1 MYPILFEF
9 GGIQF
14 TSFGLMLGLSFLSAG
29 WLASFEFKR
38 MGYGKDV
45 AWSLLMGAL
54 IGGIV
59 GAKLYYAFLNWPLLV
74 SAPFQTIFSRAG
86 LVWYGGLLG
95 GSIGVTYVLRREKL
109 PFWDVADVVAVSVPM
124 AYAVGRIG
132 CFLVGDDYGRPTE
145 SWVGVA
151 FPKGSPPSTAGNMRD
166 YFGVDIPESVPDWEV
181 LRVFPTQVFE
191 VVISLLIFALLW
203 RLRKQPYR
211 AGWLFMLYLMLAGL
225 ERLFVEFFR
234 AKDDRFFGPFTLAQL
249 ISLALILLGAYGA
262 WTFSR
267 MRRVRQPTGSRAA

>member
-9 GGIQF
+9 GGFQF
-14 TSFGLMLGLSFLSAG
+14 TSFGLFLGLSFLSAG

-74 SAPFQTIFSRAG
+74 GAPFQTIFSRAG

-109 PFWDVADVVAVSVPM
+109 PFWDVADVVAVSVPL

-151 FPKGSPPSTAGNMRD
+151 FPKGSPPSSAGNMRD

-181 LRVFPTQVFE
+181 LRVFPTQIFE
-191 VVISLLIFALLW
+191 VVVSLLIFALLW
-203 RLRKQPYR
+203 RLRKHPYR

-225 ERLFVEFFR
+225 GRLFVEFFR
-234 AKDDRFFGPFTLAQL
+234 AKDDRFLGPFTLAQL
-249 ISLALILLGAYGA
+249 ISLALILMGAYGA